1 MIILIML
8 ASTKVNIHAVLQNQA
23 GSIVSHSQKG
33 QRTQE
38 VAAVQTNGT
47 IAVQMLPEL
56 NDKQKDVVAI
66 GAVASALSWRPE
78 E

>member
-1 MIILIML
+1 MVILTML

-23 GSIVSHSQKG
+23 GSIESHSQKG

-56 NDKQKDVVAI
+56 KDKQKGVVAI
-66 GAVASALSWRPE
+66 GAVASALS
-78 E
+78 